1 MRGRSPRD
9 YFCVSVPDE
18 GGGLEDE
25 VMGGDDLLGQRN
37 GPVLPDSLPRRTSH
51 HPLFH
56 ITFSILLIVLFIF
69 IIVLCCYDV
78 M

>member
-1 MRGRSPRD
+1 MRGAAPAIIFVCPSPTR
-9 YFCVSVPDE
+9 V
-18 GGGLEDE
+18 GAAEDE
-25 VMGGDDLLGQRN
+25 VMGCDDLLGQRN